1 MERPSRQVDPLAAS
15 LEISSAFSTQ
25 VNTGVPVEIVDAENQ
40 TVEAVLA
47 NEDGVSTDEAMDISL
62 EEEHKLDSTRLS
74 AIPKTVAVPVP
85 EIPKVSKSGSSE
97 ILSKFTRMP
106 GGVSNPSTDA
116 RQSESLLRSVTS
128 QLSTSTV
135 TMESSAMQSVV
146 DTQVNMASQLQGVSS
161 SAIEQL
167 SQSLGGAQALEI
179 SADAI
184 STLADNLTAHMAQ
197 SGNDGLTGGPIDR
210 EQGIF
215 HPNVNYS
222 LEKFGIA
229 ADGASIDPSAV
240 LHEPES
246 PSSPES
252 NFDSSD
258 LLNTALLHQDEVT
271 QRLASSG
278 PVGVAAAAAI
288 MSGRKRKRQHMFE
301 SNPSLRKR
309 HCSKLT
315 KRLKETIEELTTRVG
330 LQAVVI
336 TFRPAKGGVES
347 KNEASFKVFGAAPL
361 TNVIKNQKEDI
372 IAEMNAALHQQAP
385 PTQPQINT
393 QQGEPLFDLPPLTFD
408 GIPTPVNKMTQAQLR
423 TFIPNMLKFSTGR
436 GKPGWGKEDVKPSW
450 WPPEVPWANVRS
462 DARSEEEKK
471 KLPWTDCLRRIV
483 ISCYIHH
490 GRVDLLPE
498 FSIEHLQQMLT
509 PEATEQLQVRG

>member
-1 MERPSRQVDPLAAS
+1 MERSSRQVDPLSAS
-15 LEISSAFSTQ
+15 LEISGAFSAQ
-25 VNTGVPVEIVDAENQ
+25 VNTGVPVELVDAENQ

-47 NEDGVSTDEAMDISL
+47 NDDGASADEAMDISL
-62 EEEHKLDSTRLS
+62 EDEQKLDSTRLS
-74 AIPKTVAVPVP
+74 AIPKSVAVPVP
-85 EIPKVSKSGSSE
+85 EPPKTATSVPSEVLTKFTSVTRGVSGSDETS
-97 ILSKFTRMP
+97 
-106 GGVSNPSTDA
+106 
-116 RQSESLLRSVTS
+116 QSENLLRSVAN
-128 QLSTSTV
+128 QLSSAASV
-135 TMESSAMQSVV
+135 AMESSAMQSVV
-146 DTQVNMASQLQGVSS
+146 DSQVNIASQLQSVAS

-167 SQSLGGAQALEI
+167 NSLGGAQALEI
-179 SADAI
+179 SPDAI
-184 STLADNLTAHMAQ
+184 STLADNLSAHMAQ
-197 SGNDGLTGGPIDR
+197 SGGDGLATGSVDR
-210 EQGIF
+210 EQGMF

-222 LEKFGIA
+222 LSL
-229 ADGASIDPSAV
+229 ADGANIDPNAV

-252 NFDSSD
+252 NFDSSE
-258 LLNTALLHQDEVT
+258 LLNTSLLHQDEVT
-271 QRLASSG
+271 QRLASAG

-288 MSGRKRKRQHMFE
+288 LSGRKRKRQHMFE

-330 LQAVVI
+330 LQAVVV

-361 TNVIKNQKEDI
+361 TNVIKNQKEAI
-372 IAEMNAALHQQAP
+372 VSEMNAALHQQAP
-385 PTQPQINT
+385 PAQAPPSS

-436 GKPGWGKEDVKPSW
+436 GKPGWGKEDVKPAW

-462 DARSEEEKK
+462 DARTEDEKK

-509 PEATEQLQVRG
+509 PEATEQLQVRTNII